1 MAGAR
6 TWILDQLD
14 AERSRWMLWLPVAM
28 GLGIALYFELPSEP
42 APWLGPALA
51 AGGQVLVEIDGR
63 TWWAPPAPHRRPLYA
78 CAESEEW
85 EIVGGL
91 VSSQP

>member
-28 GLGIALYFELPSEP
+28 GLGHRHLFRAAERAP
-42 APWLGPALA
+42 AVAEAG
-51 AGGQVLVEIDGR
+51 AGGG
-63 TWWAPPAPHRRPLYA
+63 
-78 CAESEEW
+78 
-85 EIVGGL
+85 
-91 VSSQP
+91 

>member
-1 MAGAR
+1 VAGAR

-42 APWLGPALA
+42 PLWLRPVLA
-51 AGGQVLVEIDGR
+51 AADQVLVEIDGR
-63 TWWAPPAPHRRPLYA
+63 TLGAFRT
-78 CAESEEW
+78 S
-85 EIVGGL
+85 
-91 VSSQP
+91 